1 MVIKKPQLIKTAVLF
16 YSVIRGIN
24 KPISTG
30 VRVRDSSSAPE
41 KVKGSGSIGQLRSS
55 LNYLFASPSRPVFIL
70 NLPSVV
76 TELGSAY
83 FSIRDLS
90 CS

>member
-30 VRVRDSSSAPE
+30 VRVRESSSVLE
-41 KVKGSGSIGQLRSS
+41 KVQGRGSMGQLRSS
-55 LNYLFASPSRPVFIL
+55 LNYLFASSSRPVFIL
-70 NLPSVV
+70 NLPSAV
-76 TELGSAY
+76 TELDSAY

-90 CS
+90 CV

>member
-30 VRVRDSSSAPE
+30 VRVRESSSVLE
-41 KVKGSGSIGQLRSS
+41 KYKEEVQWGS
-55 LNYLFASPSRPVFIL
+55 
-70 NLPSVV
+70 
-76 TELGSAY
+76 
-83 FSIRDLS
+83 
-90 CS
+90 